1 MSNLLKIN
9 NVLIEYPNEENEEF
23 NPNMNDYEQP
33 KINMSC
39 NHTKKQSSKVMK
51 SSPKKSYKTKNSFK
65 TDSDGNVKIILT
77 PEKMKKLKQIAKNL
91 YIKSISSDESD
102 KNVVLQSLI
111 RIFDTANNN
120 IYDDKQV
127 QTTLIILNKVEN
139 KIKNHLDGF
148 SNVNYPTMLPLNDQ
162 ELTLRSHLD
171 TIHILKTRINNLRE
185 SIQQSNQSVPNFS
198 INPYEEVNNVLNNMV
213 PDQSNIINRVES
225 VKVESVKSPSVQG
238 FTNSYP
244 SINIQNNTIENF
256 NDKQKQDNELIERF
270 NDIKTNQPETY
281 DPNTYYVITNSSPTN
296 NFCSFI
302 MLMIFLLLIVGGVYY
317 YMKYYNKKV

>member
-1 MSNLLKIN
+1 
-9 NVLIEYPNEENEEF
+9 
-23 NPNMNDYEQP
+23 MN
-33 KINMSC
+33 
-39 NHTKKQSSKVMK
+39 
-51 SSPKKSYKTKNSFK
+51 
-65 TDSDGNVKIILT
+65 
-77 PEKMKKLKQIAKNL
+77 KLKQIAKNL
-91 YIKSISSDESD
+91 YEKSLSSNESD

-120 IYDDKQV
+120 IYDDSQV

-185 SIQQSNQSVPNFS
+185 SIQQSNQSVPNFT

-213 PDQSNIINRVES
+213 PDQSNIINRNES
-225 VKVESVKSPSVQG
+225 VKVETVKTQSVQG
-238 FTNSYP
+238 FTNSYN
-244 SINIQNNTIENF
+244 IVNIQDNTIENF

-270 NDIKTNQPETY
+270 NDIKTNQPESKPETY